1 MRFPASTISVL
12 PRLDPS
18 RWFGLLALPALFA
31 ALALAWMS
39 FSESLLRIAA
49 PDPGVLPMLRM
60 LNNLLFILLTT
71 VFWTFWL
78 VRQANANRRRETLWR
93 TLLEQAPIPL
103 VLARKG
109 KVVACNPA
117 FSGLLGH
124 ADPHALLDYPLL
136 SRIPTE
142 EQVALLGRLKG
153 MDPRH
158 PHTLRLEIR
167 IQNTQNEAILMV
179 AHVRRC
185 LIGRSVYELVC
196 CYPKKEMESMPALG
210 AELGLQLLESLPRPL
225 WLWTPQGLCLWRNQA
240 ACQENQ
246 AGIQHLTRRYGAFQ
260 EGRPIGSQAQLE
272 LMRPALEAEGS
283 ICVQLPPP
291 TGRGKSA
298 ANLCVLSLRD
308 GADQVQAVAA
318 LLEPGAQADLGAPAI
333 PLLRSLQRI
342 QQRLWENPAPEIG
355 ARMVLEALQLHLA
368 PAGWVGLLQANLQ
381 TREAM
386 LWSLSSAGELNQCQ
400 SYLPADL
407 STECGPP
414 GWSDLASIQGP
425 EALPPFLDRFEQA
438 GIDRFERILPAAPE
452 QGRRQVLLLSRR
464 LPPEAELL
472 RLWVN
477 LVLDAWNQRPPGAHA
492 FSESTG
498 LQAR

>member
-210 AELGLQLLESLPRPL
+210 AELGLQLLECLPRAL

-414 GWSDLASIQGP
+414 GWSDLASIQGL

>member
-1 MRFPASTISVL
+1 MRFPASTISIL
-12 PRLDPS
+12 PRLDTS

-31 ALALAWMS
+31 ALALAWIG

-71 VFWTFWL
+71 AFWTFWL
-78 VRQANANRRRETLWR
+78 VRQASAHRRRESLWR

-117 FSGLLGH
+117 FSGLLGQT
-124 ADPHALLDYPLL
+124 DPHALLDYPLL
-136 SRIPTE
+136 SRIPAE
-142 EQVALLGRLKG
+142 EQVALLHQLKG
-153 MDPRH
+153 VDPRH
-158 PHTLRLEIR
+158 PHNLRLEIR
-167 IQNTQNEAILMV
+167 IQNAQNETTIMI

-185 LIGRSVYELVC
+185 LIGRSVHELVC
-196 CYPKKEMESMPALG
+196 CYPKKEVESIPALG
-210 AELGLQLLESLPRPL
+210 AELGLQLLECLPRAL

-240 ACQENQ
+240 ARQENQ
-246 AGIQHLTRRYGAFQ
+246 AGIQHLARRYGAFR

-272 LMRPALEAEGS
+272 LVRPALEAEGS
-283 ICVQLPPP
+283 ICVPLPPP
-291 TGRGKSA
+291 TGPGESA

-318 LLEPGAQADLGAPAI
+318 LLEPGAQADLGTSAI
-333 PLLRSLQRI
+333 PLLRRLQRI
-342 QQRLWENPAPEIG
+342 QQRLRENPAPEIG

-368 PAGWVGLLQANLQ
+368 PAGWVGLLQADLQ
-381 TREAM
+381 AREAT

-400 SYLPADL
+400 SHLPADL
-407 STECGPP
+407 SIECGPS
-414 GWSDLASIQGP
+414 GWSDLASLQGL
-425 EALPPFLDRFEQA
+425 EALPPFLARLEQA

-452 QGRRQVLLLSRR
+452 QGRRQVLMLSRR

-472 RLWVN
+472 RLWAQ

-492 FSESTG
+492 FI
-498 LQAR
+498 

>member
-12 PRLDPS
+12 PRFDPS

-71 VFWTFWL
+71 AFWTFWL
-78 VRQANANRRRETLWR
+78 VRQASAHRRRETLWR
-93 TLLEQAPIPL
+93 TLLEQSPIPL

-117 FSGLLGH
+117 FSSLLGH
-124 ADPHALLDYPLL
+124 TDPHALLDYPLL
-136 SRIPTE
+136 SRIPAE
-142 EQVALLGRLKG
+142 EQAALLHQLKG
-153 MDPRH
+153 VDPRH

-167 IQNTQNEAILMV
+167 IQHAQNEATPMV

-185 LIGRSVYELVC
+185 LIGRAVYELVC
-196 CYPKKEMESMPALG
+196 CYPKKAVESMPVLG

-246 AGIQHLTRRYGAFQ
+246 AGIQHLARRYGAFQ
-260 EGRPIGSQAQLE
+260 EGRPIGPQAQLE
-272 LMRPALEAEGS
+272 LVRPALQAEGS
-283 ICVQLPPP
+283 ICVPLPPP
-291 TGRGKSA
+291 MGPGESA

-318 LLEPGAQADLGAPAI
+318 LLEPGTQADLGAPAI

-342 QQRLWENPAPEIG
+342 QQRLRENPAPEIG

-368 PAGWVGLLQANLQ
+368 PAGWVGLLQADLQ
-381 TREAM
+381 AREAT
-386 LWSLSSAGELNQCQ
+386 LWSLSSADELNRCQ
-400 SYLPADL
+400 SHLPADL

-414 GWSDLASIQGP
+414 GWSDLASIKGL
-425 EALPPFLDRFEQA
+425 EALPPFLARFEQA

-452 QGRRQVLLLSRR
+452 QGRRQVLMLSRR

-472 RLWVN
+472 RVWAH
-477 LVLDAWNQRPPGAHA
+477 LVLDAWNQRPQGALP
-492 FSESTG
+492 FSESTE
-498 LQAR
+498 LLAR

>member
-342 QQRLWENPAPEIG
+342 QQRLWENPPPEIG

-414 GWSDLASIQGP
+414 GWSDLASIQGL

>member
-12 PRLDPS
+12 PRHDIS

-31 ALALAWMS
+31 TLALVWIS
-39 FSESLLRIAA
+39 FSEGLLRIAA

-71 VFWTFWL
+71 AFWTFWL
-78 VRQANANRRRETLWR
+78 VRQASAHRRRETLWR

-109 KVVACNPA
+109 KVVACNPE
-117 FSGLLGH
+117 FSRFLGH
-124 ADPHALLDYPLL
+124 TDPSACVDYPLL
-136 SRIPTE
+136 SRISAE
-142 EQVALLGRLKG
+142 EQVALLDQLKG
-153 MDPRH
+153 VDPRH

-167 IQNTQNEAILMV
+167 IQNAPNEATVMV

-185 LIGRSVYELVC
+185 LIGRSVHELVC
-196 CYPKKEMESMPALG
+196 CYPKKAAESVPALG
-210 AELGLQLLESLPRPL
+210 AELGLQLLECLPRAL

-246 AGIQHLTRRYGAFQ
+246 AGIQHLARRYGAFR

-272 LMRPALEAEGS
+272 LVRPALEAEGS
-283 ICVQLPPP
+283 ICVPLPPP
-291 TGRGKSA
+291 TGPGESA

-318 LLEPGAQADLGAPAI
+318 LLEPDARTDLGTPAI
-333 PLLRSLQRI
+333 PLLRSLHRI
-342 QQRLWENPAPEIG
+342 QQRLRENPAPEIG
-355 ARMVLEALQLHLA
+355 ARMVLEALQLQLA
-368 PAGWVGLLQANLQ
+368 PAGWVGLLQADLQ
-381 TREAM
+381 AREAT

-400 SYLPADL
+400 NQLPADL
-407 STECGPP
+407 SIECGPP
-414 GWSDLASIQGP
+414 GWSDLANLKGL
-425 EALPPFLDRFEQA
+425 EALPSFLARLERA

-452 QGRRQVLLLSRR
+452 QGRRQVLMLSRR
-464 LPPEAELL
+464 LPSEAELL
-472 RLWVN
+472 RLWAQ
-477 LVLDAWNQRPPGAHA
+477 LVLDAWNQRPQGAHA
-492 FSESTG
+492 FS
-498 LQAR
+498 

>member
-414 GWSDLASIQGP
+414 GWSDLASIQGL

-452 QGRRQVLLLSRR
+452 QGRRQVLMLSRR
-464 LPPEAELL
+464 LPPDAELL
-472 RLWVN
+472 RLWVH

-498 LQAR
+498 LLAR

>member
-414 GWSDLASIQGP
+414 GWSDLASIQGL

>member
-342 QQRLWENPAPEIG
+342 QQHLRENPAPEIG

-414 GWSDLASIQGP
+414 GWSDLASIQGL